1 MIREVYNVTICSKI
15 SVTSNL
21 PRFFHVEYNY
31 IANSTA
37 IPYTSLYLDKTYY
50 GFWKLWQAMTYT
62 FVPFIILTIINLKI
76 WCNMKASRQNVC
88 EINSMNIASREKQDQ
103 KSFLILFTVVITF
116 LMCNLLKFVVD
127 IYTIRYNPTKL
138 YDFCAKHHK

>member
-1 MIREVYNVTICSKI
+1 
-15 SVTSNL
+15 
-21 PRFFHVEYNY
+21 
-31 IANSTA
+31 
-37 IPYTSLYLDKTYY
+37 
-50 GFWKLWQAMTYT
+50 MTYT
-62 FVPFIILTIINLKI
+62 FVPFILLTIINLKI
-76 WCNMKASRQNVC
+76 WWNMKASRKNVC
-88 EINSMNIASREKQDQ
+88 EINSMNIASRDKQDQ